1 MRSQL
6 VRNQPQDRESPRT
19 DGEKRKIRQHV
30 PRIRDAGQLARV
42 GESMIRRILRH
53 RIERE
58 CAHDCRDRNG
68 DDPEKLSIRLPQDD
82 PPVTQE

>member
-1 MRSQL
+1 
-6 VRNQPQDRESPRT
+6 
-19 DGEKRKIRQHV
+19 
-30 PRIRDAGQLARV
+30 
-42 GESMIRRILRH
+42 MIRRILRH

-82 PPVTQE
+82 PPDTQE